1 MTRPKIRS
9 VALSLVM
16 VAAACSSNGNG
27 GGGSADSGGS
37 GGGGGSAGG
46 GTRVPV
52 TITFDDL
59 AGSTQVTNQYP
70 GVTFS
75 APAPDVVR
83 VFAYAQ
89 YCRTSVQMEA
99 CAGTANNC
107 TKTFIMAFTG
117 PVDNLRFRL
126 GCTNSSAVIA
136 HAAVFQGT
144 AITTVDING
153 TGVDT
158 TPKDVDLSG
167 YSGVTRVELA
177 PVPGVDSEGYGVDDI
192 SFDRLE

>member
-1 MTRPKIRS
+1 MTTAATLLA
-9 VALSLVM
+9 V
-16 VAAACSSNGNG
+16 VAAGCSASGDGNGNG
-27 GGGSADSGGS
+27 NGNGNPGSGGS
-37 GGGGGSAGG
+37 GG

-59 AGSTQVTNQYP
+59 AGSTQVTTQYP

-75 APAPDVVR
+75 APAPDVIR

-107 TKTFIMAFTG
+107 TKTFVMDFTG

-136 HAAVFQGT
+136 RAAVFQGT
-144 AITTVDING
+144 TMTTVDVNG

-167 YSGVTRVELA
+167 YPGLTRVELA
-177 PVPGVDSEGYGVDDI
+177 PVAGVDAEGYGVDDI
-192 SFDRLE
+192 TFDMLQ